1 MRELR
6 VGRRRRRRTTTTTTE
21 EEDDDDDEDEEED
34 DDDDEDE
41 DEDEGAR
48 VTAAYPVVHPK
59 ATAEHVPCQ
68 DRSGAWPNHEPT
80 LLNLLTP
87 SLDPC

>member
-6 VGRRRRRRTTTTTTE
+6 VGRRRRRRTTTTTT
-21 EEDDDDDEDEEED
+21 EEED

>member
-1 MRELR
+1 MAGEGELIVWELGRER
-6 VGRRRRRRTTTTTTE
+6 VESWE
-21 EEDDDDDEDEEED
+21 EEEEEE